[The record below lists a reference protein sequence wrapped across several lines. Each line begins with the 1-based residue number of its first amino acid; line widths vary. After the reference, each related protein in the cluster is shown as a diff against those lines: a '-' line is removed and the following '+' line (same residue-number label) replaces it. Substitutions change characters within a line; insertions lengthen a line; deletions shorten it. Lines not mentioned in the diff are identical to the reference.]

1 MKGTQFPRT
10 AATATINPG
19 QGNLGF
25 FLKQERLV
33 IQFHCLQ
40 DNDTYSYTIYG
51 HPPVRSDW
59 SDVILSPIPSGK
71 PTQKMT
77 YLIRGLE
84 PSTQYEARVEAKN
97 RFGWSQSSDSFTF
110 YTTGMGESQDS
121 SGSLCKHICVPRC
134 NFRSV
139 NLRQDYRYPNCWTEV
154 QPRYVNGHT
163 FRQAVFVTFL
173 SMNVFSPRY

>member
-10 AATATINPG
+10 AATAAVSPS
-19 QGNLGF
+19 QVNLGF

-33 IQFHCLQ
+33 IHFPCLQ

-51 HPPVRSDW
+51 QPAVRSDW
-59 SDVILSPIPSGK
+59 NDVILSPIPSGK

-84 PSTQYEARVEAKN
+84 PSSQYEARVEAKN
-97 RFGWSQSSDSFTF
+97 RFGWSRSSDSFTF
-110 YTTGMGESQDS
+110 HTTGVGESQDS
-121 SGSLCKHICVPRC
+121 SGSLCTQLCVLAC

-139 NLRQDYRYPNCWTEV
+139 NLFRDYRYPICRTEIR
-154 QPRYVNGHT
+154 PWYVNGHT
-163 FRQAVFVTFL
+163 FRQAAIVTFTSL
-173 SMNVFSPRY
+173 NVFSPNC

>member
-1 MKGTQFPRT
+1 MKRTQFLRT
-10 AATATINPG
+10 AATATIRPG
-19 QGNLGF
+19 QVNHGF

-51 HPPVRSDW
+51 HPALRSDW
-59 SDVILSPIPSGK
+59 NDVILSPIPSGK

-84 PSTQYEARVEAKN
+84 PSSQYEARVEAKN
-97 RFGWSQSSDSFTF
+97 RFGWSRSSDSFTF

-121 SGSLCKHICVPRC
+121 AGSLCTHICVLAC
-134 NFRSV
+134 NCRSV
-139 NLRQDYRYPNCWTEV
+139 NMLQDYRYPFCWTEL
-154 QPRYVNGHT
+154 QPWYVNGHT
-163 FRQAVFVTFL
+163 LRQAAIVTFL
-173 SMNVFSPRY
+173 SLNVFSHHC